1 MRRSSRLVDTVTY
14 TVLIVGLLITLVP
27 FVQSLLTALKTPEQ
41 FATSPATA
49 LPNPVT
55 LQNFGDLLARY
66 GFLRAVLVTLA
77 VVVTIVVVQVTC
89 SVLAA
94 YAFARLRFPGR
105 DVLFWAYLGTLMVP
119 AIVTTIPLY
128 TLFAQAGL
136 RDTFWG
142 IIAPSLL
149 GSPYAVFLLRQH
161 FLAIPHDL
169 LNAATLDGAG
179 TLRTL
184 WSIAVPVSRPIIAT
198 LVVITAVSHWNNF
211 LWPLIITSG
220 GDWQVLTVAT
230 ASLQTQYNGNWT
242 LVMAAAVISLTPL
255 LALFLV
261 FQRQIVSSLAIR
273 GIN

>member
-1 MRRSSRLVDTVTY
+1 MRRTTRLADTLTY
-14 TVLIVGLLITLVP
+14 LVLVAGLLITLVP
-27 FVQSLLTALKTPEQ
+27 FAQSLLTALKTPEQ
-41 FATSPATA
+41 FSSSPATA
-49 LPNPVT
+49 LPNPIT
-55 LQNFGDLLARY
+55 LQNFGDLLTRF
-66 GFLRAVLVTLA
+66 GFLRAALVTFA

-105 DVLFWAYLGTLMVP
+105 DLLFWAYLGTLMVP

-142 IIAPSLL
+142 IIAPALL

-161 FLAIPHDL
+161 FLAIPQDL
-169 LNAATLDGAG
+169 LSAATLDGAG

-184 WSIAVPVSRPIIAT
+184 WSVAVPVSRPIIAT

-242 LVMAAAVISLTPL
+242 LVMAAAIVSLTPL

-273 GIN
+273 GIQ

>member
-273 GIN
+273 GIH

>member
-1 MRRSSRLVDTVTY
+1 MRRPFRLADTVTY
-14 TVLIVGLLITLVP
+14 VVLIAGLLITLAP

-41 FATSPATA
+41 FASSPVTA

-66 GFLRAVLVTLA
+66 GFLRAALVTLA
-77 VVVTIVVVQVTC
+77 VVVTIVVVQVSC

-105 DVLFWAYLGTLMVP
+105 DLLFWAYLGTLMVP

-128 TLFAQAGL
+128 TLFAGAGL

-161 FLAIPHDL
+161 FLAIPQDL
-169 LNAATLDGAG
+169 LSAATLDGAG
-179 TLRTL
+179 ALRTL
-184 WSIAVPVSRPIIAT
+184 WSVAVPVSRPIIAT

-261 FQRQIVSSLAIR
+261 FQRQIVRSLAIR

>member
-1 MRRSSRLVDTVTY
+1 MRRTSCLADTLTYAVLV
-14 TVLIVGLLITLVP
+14 VGLLITLVP

-41 FATSPATA
+41 FASSPATA

-66 GFLRAVLVTLA
+66 GFLRAALVTLA

-161 FLAIPHDL
+161 FLAIPQDL
-169 LNAATLDGAG
+169 LSAATLDGAG

-184 WSIAVPVSRPIIAT
+184 WSVAVPVSRPIIAT

-242 LVMAAAVISLTPL
+242 LVMAAAIISLTPL

-273 GIN
+273 GIH

>member
-1 MRRSSRLVDTVTY
+1 MRRTSRRADTITY
-14 TVLIVGLLITLVP
+14 AVLIAGLLITLVP

-41 FATSPATA
+41 FASSPATA

-55 LQNFGDLLARY
+55 LQNFGDLLSRY

-105 DVLFWAYLGTLMVP
+105 DALFWAYLGTLMVP

-184 WSIAVPVSRPIIAT
+184 WSIAVPISRPIIAT

-273 GIN
+273 GIR

>member
-1 MRRSSRLVDTVTY
+1 MRRSSRLADTLTY
-14 TVLIVGLLITLVP
+14 AVLVIGLLITLVP

-41 FATSPATA
+41 FASSPATA

-66 GFLRAVLVTLA
+66 GFLRAALVTFA

-161 FLAIPHDL
+161 FLAIPQDL

-184 WSIAVPVSRPIIAT
+184 WSVAVPVSRPIIAT

-273 GIN
+273 GIH

>member
-169 LNAATLDGAG
+169 LDAATLDGAG

-273 GIN
+273 GIH

>member
-1 MRRSSRLVDTVTY
+1 MRRTSRRADTITY
-14 TVLIVGLLITLVP
+14 AALIAGLLITLVP

-41 FATSPATA
+41 FASSPATA

-55 LQNFGDLLARY
+55 LQNFGDLLSRY

-105 DVLFWAYLGTLMVP
+105 DALFWAYLGTLMVP

-169 LNAATLDGAG
+169 VNAATLDGAG

-184 WSIAVPVSRPIIAT
+184 WSIAVPISRPIIAT

-220 GDWQVLTVAT
+220 SDWQVLTVAT

-273 GIN
+273 GIR

>member
-1 MRRSSRLVDTVTY
+1 MRRSSRLADTLTY
-14 TVLIVGLLITLVP
+14 AVLVIGLLVTLVP

-41 FATSPATA
+41 FASSPATA

-66 GFLRAVLVTLA
+66 GFLRAALVTFA

-161 FLAIPHDL
+161 FLAIPQDL

-184 WSIAVPVSRPIIAT
+184 WSVAVPVSRPIIAT

-273 GIN
+273 GIH

>member
-1 MRRSSRLVDTVTY
+1 MRRTTRLADTLTY
-14 TVLIVGLLITLVP
+14 LVLIAGLLITLVP
-27 FVQSLLTALKTPEQ
+27 FAQSLLTALKTPEQ
-41 FATSPATA
+41 FSSSPATA

-55 LQNFGDLLARY
+55 LQNFGDLLTRF
-66 GFLRAVLVTLA
+66 GFFRAALVTFA

-105 DVLFWAYLGTLMVP
+105 DLLFWAYLGTLMVP

-142 IIAPSLL
+142 IIAPALL

-161 FLAIPHDL
+161 FLAIPQDL
-169 LNAATLDGAG
+169 LSAATLDGAG

-184 WSIAVPVSRPIIAT
+184 WSVAVPVSRPIIAT

-242 LVMAAAVISLTPL
+242 LVMAAAIVSLTPL

-273 GIN
+273 GIQ

>member
-1 MRRSSRLVDTVTY
+1 MRRTSRRADTITY
-14 TVLIVGLLITLVP
+14 AVLIAGLLITLVP

-41 FATSPATA
+41 FASSPATA

-55 LQNFGDLLARY
+55 LQNFGDLLSRY

-105 DVLFWAYLGTLMVP
+105 DALFWAYLGTLMVP

-169 LNAATLDGAG
+169 VNAATLDGAG

-184 WSIAVPVSRPIIAT
+184 WSIAVPISRPIIAT

-273 GIN
+273 GIR

>member
-1 MRRSSRLVDTVTY
+1 MRRTSRRADTITY
-14 TVLIVGLLITLVP
+14 AVLIAGLLITLVP

-41 FATSPATA
+41 FASSPATA

-55 LQNFGDLLARY
+55 LQNFGDLLSRY

-105 DVLFWAYLGTLMVP
+105 DALFWAYLGTLMVP

-169 LNAATLDGAG
+169 VNAATLDGAG

-184 WSIAVPVSRPIIAT
+184 WSIAVPISRPIIAT

-220 GDWQVLTVAT
+220 SDWQVLTVAT

-273 GIN
+273 GIR

>member
-1 MRRSSRLVDTVTY
+1 MRRTSRRADTITY
-14 TVLIVGLLITLVP
+14 AVLIAGLLITLVP

-41 FATSPATA
+41 FASSPATA

-55 LQNFGDLLARY
+55 LQNFGDLLSRY

-105 DVLFWAYLGTLMVP
+105 DALFWAYLGTLMVP

-184 WSIAVPVSRPIIAT
+184 WSIAVPISRPIIAT

-220 GDWQVLTVAT
+220 SDWQVLTVAT

-273 GIN
+273 GIR

>member
-1 MRRSSRLVDTVTY
+1 MRHSSRLADTLTY
-14 TVLIVGLLITLVP
+14 AVLVIGLLITLVP

-41 FATSPATA
+41 FASSPATA

-66 GFLRAVLVTLA
+66 GFLRAALVTFA

-161 FLAIPHDL
+161 FLAIPQDL

-184 WSIAVPVSRPIIAT
+184 WSVAVPVSRPIIAT

-273 GIN
+273 GIH

>member
-142 IIAPSLL
+142 IVAPSLL

-169 LNAATLDGAG
+169 LDAATLDGAG

-273 GIN
+273 GIH

>member
-1 MRRSSRLVDTVTY
+1 MRRTSRLADTLTY
-14 TVLIVGLLITLVP
+14 AVLVVGLLITLVP

-41 FATSPATA
+41 FASSPATA

-66 GFLRAVLVTLA
+66 GFLRAALVTLA

-161 FLAIPHDL
+161 FLAIPQDL
-169 LNAATLDGAG
+169 LSAATLDGAG

-184 WSIAVPVSRPIIAT
+184 WSVAVPVSRPIIAT

-242 LVMAAAVISLTPL
+242 LVMAAAIISLTPL

-273 GIN
+273 GIH